1 MRYILSLIVENKH
14 GVLAKVA
21 QVVTGRGYN
30 ISTLTV
36 GPSEQSDTSRM
47 IITFDSE
54 EKTIEQI
61 IKQMNKL
68 VDVVKV
74 FLIDDNE
81 KVERELVLI
90 RVHRNKD
97 TESSLF
103 RIVDIFKG
111 RIVHVSPKNF
121 VVELTGHSGKI
132 NAFIENLRPYGIQ
145 DLMRTGPLALPR
157 YSENSSKN

>member
-21 QVVTGRGYN
+21 QVITGRGYN

-36 GPSEQSDTSRM
+36 GPSERSDTSRM
-47 IITFDSE
+47 IITFDCDD
-54 EKTIEQI
+54 KIIGQI

-68 VDVVKV
+68 IDVVKV

-90 RVHRNKD
+90 RVYRNKD

-132 NAFIENLRPYGIQ
+132 NAFIENIRPYGIQ

-157 YSENSSKN
+157 YEMK

>member
-1 MRYILSLIVENKH
+1 
-14 GVLAKVA
+14 
-21 QVVTGRGYN
+21 
-30 ISTLTV
+30 
-36 GPSEQSDTSRM
+36 
-47 IITFDSE
+47 FDSE

>member
-21 QVVTGRGYN
+21 QVITGRGYN

-36 GPSEQSDTSRM
+36 GPSERSDTSRM
-47 IITFDSE
+47 IITFECE
-54 EKTIEQI
+54 EKIIEQI

-68 VDVVKV
+68 IDVIKV

-90 RVHRNKD
+90 RVYRNKD
-97 TESSLF
+97 TEESLC
-103 RIVDIFKG
+103 RVVDIFKG
-111 RIVHVSPKNF
+111 RIVHVSQKNF
-121 VVELTGHSGKI
+121 MIELSGHSGKI
-132 NAFIENLRPYGIQ
+132 NAFIENIRPYGIQ

-157 YSENSSKN
+157 FEVKN

>member
-21 QVVTGRGYN
+21 QVITGRGYN

-36 GPSEQSDTSRM
+36 GPSERSDTSRM
-47 IITFDSE
+47 IITFDCE
-54 EKTIEQI
+54 EKVLEQI

-68 VDVVKV
+68 IDVVKV

-81 KVERELVLI
+81 RVERELVLI
-90 RVHRNKD
+90 RVFRSKEN
-97 TESSLF
+97 ESSLF

-132 NAFIENLRPYGIQ
+132 NAFIENIRPYGIQ

-157 YSENSSKN
+157 YDMKG